1 MKAIQK
7 AVVLALAMALA
18 PANAWAADLALTGGA
33 GHQFKVPV
41 VSLKEAR
48 FKTVVK
54 QKYDFSCGSAALA
67 SLLTF
72 HYDRPTSEEDVFRG
86 MYENGDKEK
95 IRKAGFSLLD
105 MKNELQRL
113 GYKSDGFKTNL
124 DNMVKLGVPGIA
136 LIDNRGYKHF
146 VVVKGVAADR
156 VVIGDPASGVRVV
169 SGESFLELWKDEVL
183 FVIRS
188 KASVGRDN
196 FNLKDDWD
204 VQAKAPFG
212 TALSHQ
218 SLGSFTVH
226 LHLGTNTF

>member
-1 MKAIQK
+1 MRA
-7 AVVLALAMALA
+7 ALLAMIFAVA
-18 PANAWAADLALTGGA
+18 AVWGIPAAQAADLALTTGA
-33 GHQFKVPV
+33 GSQFSVPI

-67 SLLTF
+67 TLLTF
-72 HYDRPTSEEDVFRG
+72 HYNRPTSEEDVFRA

-95 IRKAGFSLLD
+95 IKTVGFSLLD
-105 MKNELQRL
+105 MKNELERL
-113 GYKSDGFKTNL
+113 GYKSDGFKTDL
-124 DNMVKLGVPGIA
+124 ERLVGLGVPAIV

-146 VVVKGVAADR
+146 VVVKGVGPDR
-156 VVIGDPASGVRVV
+156 VVIGDPAAGVRVV
-169 SGESFLELWKDEVL
+169 SRDKFIELWNGVI
-183 FVIRS
+183 FVVRS

-196 FNLKDDWD
+196 FNLKDDWS

-212 TALSHQ
+212 TALSRQ
-218 SLGSFTVH
+218 SLASFSVH